1 MSGHFEN
8 GAWKEDIVPIIV
20 GVSFHY
26 SSTDQQLFTIT
37 EKLAWIER
45 ELMEMKSDIQSI
57 KCDMRFKQQETK
69 DG

>member
-8 GAWKEDIVPIIV
+8 GAWKEDVVPIIT

-26 SSTDQQLFTIT
+26 PSTDQQLFTIT

-45 ELMEMKSDIQSI
+45 ELMTMKADIHSI
-57 KCDMRFKQQETK
+57 KWDMRFNR
-69 DG
+69 